1 MTVSEEYVPHSAF
14 SLNRI
19 VFGVNKYYLFI
30 PLIFCVLFIQLSI
43 TMSSC
48 EGSRF
53 TFIPGL
59 GDLFCTHFI
68 AIIGICF
75 FGLSFPSGVFYW
87 FWRFSLIRLLILI
100 VIVIKIINS
109 SLFYCKIPRPSY
121 ADFEWRLDPFSLFIR
136 LSILLYRWLLCYLCT
151 LRTLP

>member
-1 MTVSEEYVPHSAF
+1 MLISTIYSYPWF
-14 SLNRI
+14 SVYFSSNSQSRCLHAKAG
-19 VFGVNKYYLFI
+19 VFSW
-30 PLIFCVLFIQLSI
+30 C
-43 TMSSC
+43 SC
-48 EGSRF
+48 LCRF
-53 TFIPGL
+53 MFIPGL

-68 AIIGICF
+68 TIIGMCF

-121 ADFEWRLDPFSLFIR
+121 ADFEWQLDPFSLFIR